1 MNFYTTSTFRKTLE
15 ALIEKPKDGYGS
27 VIKDIVEEL
36 SAMPDNSLRDTNDRV
51 LQFKDFRLVKLRLPN
66 SGQHLSKAN
75 GFRLIYWVSLKT
87 DKVVL
92 LRIYPKRGPKGINN
106 LVDEEYDR
114 LLLEMMEESK
124 ANSLHQV
131 DVQNGLTEISFTGSI

>member
-51 LQFKDFRLVKLRLPN
+51 LQFKDFRLVKLRC
-66 SGQHLSKAN
+66 
-75 GFRLIYWVSLKT
+75 LI
-87 DKVVL
+87 VVNICQKL
-92 LRIYPKRGPKGINN
+92 MVL
-106 LVDEEYDR
+106 
-114 LLLEMMEESK
+114 
-124 ANSLHQV
+124 
-131 DVQNGLTEISFTGSI
+131 GLFTGCL